1 MTSPSNLVTMAQV
14 KAWLSLPAT
23 SADDAALGMLISQ
36 ISRNIISYINRASI
50 LPKPFAE
57 TRDGNGKTAMMLR
70 NYPVIGMVSLTV
82 DGVAIAASPAP
93 SGGVV
98 AANGYIL
105 EVADPEP
112 PGNSQSVFLLGSC
125 FNRGTQNV
133 VHAYNAGYQVSAEP
147 MIAGAVV
154 TAQQPYGAWGS
165 DIGVKNAGTG
175 VALAKVMGVPATGQY
190 ALSTTVVGGYVFAAA
205 DAGVNMLISYG
216 YIPFDLAEAALEW
229 IGERYAYRA
238 RIGIASKS
246 LGGQETTSFAISK
259 MPAFIAAI
267 LQQYTRVATF

>member
-1 MTSPSNLVTMAQV
+1 MTSPSDLVTLAAV
-14 KAWLSLPAT
+14 KAWLNLPAT
-23 SADDAALGMLISQ
+23 SADDAALGMLVSQ

-50 LPKPFAE
+50 LPKPFTE
-57 TRDGNGKTAMMLR
+57 IRDGTGKTAMMLR

-93 SGGVV
+93 SSGSV

-105 EVADPEP
+105 EATDPEP

-133 VHAYNAGYQVSAEP
+133 VHTYNAGYQVSAEP
-147 MIAGAVV
+147 TVAALTV

-165 DIGVKNAGTG
+165 DLGVKNASTGAALTKVTG
-175 VALAKVMGVPATGQY
+175 VPTTGQY
-190 ALSTTVVGGYVFAAA
+190 ALSTTVVGGYIFATA
-205 DAGVNMLISYG
+205 DIGVNMLISYG
-216 YIPFDLAEAALEW
+216 YIPFDLAQAALEW
-229 IGERYAYRA
+229 IGERYAYRS